1 MPNPKAIIAVVST
14 KGGVGKTSIAFNIA
28 GVLANGT
35 NQVLVC
41 DVDAQADISGV
52 FADEIATD
60 PDEAIRQLEE
70 KSPMYRAIVGGEHV
84 DELIRS
90 TAFPNISILASGMD
104 LYDWDEPLGRRM
116 SPERRLR
123 NALKPIKEQ
132 YEYIIIDCPPR
143 PDKATQMGLV
153 AASAFLV
160 PVDASPQSVGALRRV
175 LKLAEDARTDGGN
188 RELRFAGCVLNKF
201 QGRTNLDRHYLDVY
215 RDEAGDKFL
224 KTQIPQRKP
233 YQEAHTIGEPITL
246 AKPDSELAEVFK
258 QLITEIGL

>member
-1 MPNPKAIIAVVST
+1 MPNPKEIIAVVST
-14 KGGVGKTSIAFNIA
+14 KGGVGKTSLAFNMA

-35 NQVLVC
+35 NKVLVC
-41 DVDAQADISGV
+41 DVDAQADISAV
-52 FADEIATD
+52 FAGDSETD
-60 PDEAIRQLEE
+60 PQEAIRQLEE
-70 KSPMYRAIVGGEHV
+70 KSPMYRAIVSG
-84 DELIRS
+84 DDAQELIKP
-90 TAFPNISILASGMD
+90 TNYKNIYILASGMD

-123 NALKPIKEQ
+123 NVLRPIKEQ

-143 PDKATQMGLV
+143 PDKSTQMGLV
-153 AASAFLV
+153 AATAFLV

-201 QGRTNLDRHYLDVY
+201 QQRTNLDRHYLDVY

-233 YQEAHTIGEPITL
+233 YQEAHTLSQPITL
-246 AKPDSELAEVFK
+246 SKPDSELAEVFK

>member
-1 MPNPKAIIAVVST
+1 MPNPKEIIAVVST
-14 KGGVGKTSIAFNIA
+14 KGGVGKTSLAFNMA
-28 GVLANGT
+28 GVLANET
-35 NQVLVC
+35 NKVLVC
-41 DVDAQADISGV
+41 DVDAQADISAV
-52 FADEIATD
+52 FAENELD

-153 AASAFLV
+153 AATAFLV

-215 RDEAGDKFL
+215 RAEAGDKFL
-224 KTQIPQRKP
+224 KTQIPQRKA
-233 YQEAHTIGEPITL
+233 YQEGHTLSQPVTL
-246 AKPDSELAEVFK
+246 TKPDSELAEIFK